1 MSLDINVFIEK
12 SRMISP
18 SDWQSHLDQEGFPLQ
33 LYPDF
38 DPFKFSGM
46 LPCEFDGE
54 EAGFEYYFDVL
65 EDTMFNPDSTRG
77 GIYINADWG
86 KHFNIRVNHNY
97 RNLAINAGNI
107 FTANQ
112 TDIRMSY
119 QFNIRQRLRLALIH
133 TDINRDLS
141 LYNNPDDFNQNSE
154 RMATQLI
161 YSYKVN
167 PRTLL
172 FLGYSDAGTE
182 FDDID
187 SFTKTNKSV
196 FVKFSYAFKR

>member
-65 EDTMFNPDSTRG
+65 EDTMFNPDSDPELAERLGARDICVGFSVSAGLPERSAQAAMIAAATLASAAG
-77 GIYINADWG
+77 G
-86 KHFNIRVNHNY
+86 
-97 RNLAINAGNI
+97 
-107 FTANQ
+107 
-112 TDIRMSY
+112 
-119 QFNIRQRLRLALIH
+119 
-133 TDINRDLS
+133 
-141 LYNNPDDFNQNSE
+141 
-154 RMATQLI
+154 
-161 YSYKVN
+161 
-167 PRTLL
+167 LL
-172 FLGYSDAGTE
+172 WIDPEFVETEDPIAMVKDGLG
-182 FDDID
+182 
-187 SFTKTNKSV
+187 
-196 FVKFSYAFKR
+196 